1 MEEPRRRSAASL
13 VRIGLAVFV
22 VVWLFGPDELRTA
35 VPVWLPFLVA
45 LGLELQ
51 FFLTARRGEP
61 GRTQAD
67 RRPQEIDRQLYGYP
81 EVPEDE
87 DEDDEEE
94 DYADG
99 EVYAEDDEDHAE
111 DDELQWEPEA
121 PRQTWPL
128 RGLLVGVGV
137 IAALAGLAWF
147 VESRSGWSGLGS
159 DTRAAAEERF
169 SDEAARIAG
178 RPVEIRCDESG
189 ERVGFVQHTD
199 GVAEVGGRLAYLTPE
214 RCHALYRL
222 AFDDA
227 TSGGT
232 GRAIAVL
239 AHEAWHLRGVRD
251 ESTTSCYAFQSG
263 VELGERLGL
272 SEDEARRLMRREL
285 AQNAGPGTSFEYRVE
300 PECRAGG
307 ELDLSPETDA
317 FP

>member
-1 MEEPRRRSAASL
+1 M
-13 VRIGLAVFV
+13 
-22 VVWLFGPDELRTA
+22 
-35 VPVWLPFLVA
+35 PVWLPFPRRAGVSRA
-45 LGLELQ
+45 AV
-51 FFLTARRGEP
+51 FLTARRGEP

-81 EVPEDE
+81 EEPDDEDE
-87 DEDDEEE
+87 DEEAEEE
-94 DYADG
+94 
-99 EVYAEDDEDHAE
+99 YAEDDELE
-111 DDELQWEPEA
+111 WEPEA
-121 PRQTWPL
+121 PRPSWPL
-128 RGLLVGVGV
+128 RGPPRRRGRDRC
-137 IAALAGLAWF
+137 AGRARLGRGF
-147 VESRSGWSGLGS
+147 RSGWRGLDS

-169 SDEAARIAG
+169 SDEAARIVG

-251 ESTTSCYAFQSG
+251 ESTTSCYGFQSG

-272 SEDEARRLMRREL
+272 SEDEAAGSCAVSWPRTQARARASSTGSGPNA
-285 AQNAGPGTSFEYRVE
+285 AQAVASST
-300 PECRAGG
+300 
-307 ELDLSPETDA
+307 
-317 FP
+317 